1 MLQTTRP
8 PARPSPC
15 SRPTR
20 AAAVAVLAG
29 ALVVVPATLASAHVT
44 VDPSSTDAGGW
55 SVLTFRVPNE
65 KPDASTTRVVVDLP
79 VDHPLLSVSV
89 RPVPGWTAQ
98 VARGPLPEPVDL
110 HGTEVT
116 QAPTRVTWTADDA
129 DAAIAPGEFQAFDV
143 SAGPLPDAAGTTL
156 ALPAHQ
162 TYDDGSVVDW
172 ADVPVA
178 GQDEPEHPAPTLV
191 TTTADE
197 AGTTVTTDDAGAP
210 AGATDP
216 LARGLAA
223 AGLLVGLAGV
233 ATAVVAVRRRAS

>member
-1 MLQTTRP
+1 
-8 PARPSPC
+8 
-15 SRPTR
+15 
-20 AAAVAVLAG
+20 VLAG
-29 ALVVVPATLASAHVT
+29 ALVVLPATLASAHVT

-65 KPDASTTRVVVDLP
+65 KPDASTTQVVVDLP
-79 VDHPLLSVSV
+79 VDHPLVSVSV

-110 HGTEVT
+110 HGTQVT

-172 ADVPVA
+172 ADIPVA

-197 AGTTVTTDDAGAP
+197 AGTTGTTEEAGTADAAAGGHDDAGAP

-233 ATAVVAVRRRAS
+233 ATAAVAVRRRAS